1 MHAYT
6 HKDILKARL
15 YNRGSFEMNDQV
27 ISTDDSEEKLMPFTA
42 KVNTVAVNAPFRWL
56 KLGLEDMK
64 QAPSI
69 SLTYGLALTLLSL
82 ALAYVTMSFGT
93 LGLYLGM
100 ATGFLLIGPVMA
112 IGLYS
117 FSNQLEQGRR
127 PVLGYCMK
135 EGSGHIKDM
144 LIFSF
149 ILLVVFLLWA
159 RAATAIHIFFPQNS
173 DYELVDLAL
182 FLGIG
187 TAIGAIF
194 STIVFTTS
202 AFSLPMIMDR
212 KTDAITA
219 VVTSVNAVLSNK
231 KTMLLWAIMI
241 VSFVLLGFAT
251 FFVGF
256 IFFLPLIGHA
266 TWHAYRDTV
275 DASEW
280 PENEKY

>member
-1 MHAYT
+1 M
-6 HKDILKARL
+6 
-15 YNRGSFEMNDQV
+15 SEQV
-27 ISTDDSEEKLMPFTA
+27 SRTVDTEEKLMPFTA
-42 KVNTVAVNAPFRWL
+42 KVNIVPLNAPL
-56 KLGLEDMK
+56 KWIQLGIEDMK
-64 QAPSI
+64 AAPAV
-69 SLTYGLALTLLSL
+69 SLTYGLVLTLLSL
-82 ALAYVTMSFGT
+82 ALGYAFWSFGT

-100 ATGFLLIGPVMA
+100 ATGFLLIGPVLA

-117 FSNQLEQGRR
+117 ISCQIEQGRR

-159 RAATAIHIFFPQNS
+159 RSATATHIFFPDNA

-187 TAIGAIF
+187 TVIGAVF

-219 VVTSVNAVLSNK
+219 VVTSINAVLKNK
-231 KTMLLWAIMI
+231 KTMLVWAIMI
-241 VSFVLLGFAT
+241 VSFVAVGFLT
-251 FFVGF
+251 FFIGF
-256 IFFLPLIGHA
+256 IVFLPLIGHA
-266 TWHAYRDTV
+266 TWHAYRDVV

-280 PENEKY
+280 PENDKY

>member
-1 MHAYT
+1 M
-6 HKDILKARL
+6 
-15 YNRGSFEMNDQV
+15 SEQV
-27 ISTDDSEEKLMPFTA
+27 TNSADKEEKLLPFTA
-42 KVNTVAVNAPFRWL
+42 KVNIVPSDAPMKWI
-56 KLGLEDMK
+56 KLGIKDMK
-64 QAPSI
+64 AAPAV
-69 SLTYGLALTLLSL
+69 SLSYGLALTLLSY
-82 ALAYVTMSFGT
+82 ALAYAFWSFGT

-100 ATGFLLIGPVMA
+100 ATGFLLIGPVLA

-117 FSNQLEQGRR
+117 FSNQIEQGRS

-135 EGSGHIKDM
+135 EGSGHLKDM

-159 RAATAIHIFFPQNS
+159 RSATAIHIFFPENAE
-173 DYELVDLAL
+173 YEIADLAL

-187 TAIGAIF
+187 TVIGAVF

-219 VVTSVNAVLSNK
+219 VVTSINAVLKNK
-231 KTMLLWAIMI
+231 KTMFIWALMI
-241 VSFVLLGFAT
+241 VSFVVAGFAT
-251 FFVGF
+251 LFIGF

-266 TWHAYRDTV
+266 TWHAYRDVV